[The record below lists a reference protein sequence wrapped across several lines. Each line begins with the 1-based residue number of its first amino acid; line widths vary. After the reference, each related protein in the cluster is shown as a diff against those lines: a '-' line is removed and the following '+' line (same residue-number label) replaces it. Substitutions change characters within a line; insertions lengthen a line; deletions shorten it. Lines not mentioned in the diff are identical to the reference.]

1 MNENPRPF
9 LKWAG
14 GKGQILPRLLAE
26 LPSNFGDYHEPF
38 LGGGALF
45 FALCR
50 QRRMAG
56 RKIYL
61 SDSNAEL
68 IATYKAIRDDVDGVI
83 RRLEQLKYDEDKFYE
98 VRAMNPAGM
107 LPMAKA
113 ARMIYLNRT
122 CFNGLYRVNKKG
134 RFNVSWGRYTD
145 PLICDEPNLRAV
157 SAVLAGV
164 EFRDGSFEATH
175 SKAKAWDLVY
185 LDPPYLPTSATANFT
200 SFTRLGFSIK
210 DHEWL
215 NQMFVDMA
223 GAGAFVL
230 LSSSDS
236 EWARDRYRLG
246 SRIMEVHARRSI
258 NSKATSRGKVKEL
271 LIASYPEDKQSALS
285 L

>member
-14 GKGQILPRLLAE
+14 GKGQVLPRLLAE
-26 LPSNFGDYHEPF
+26 LPSSFGNYHEPF

-50 QRRMAG
+50 QGRMAG

-61 SDSNAEL
+61 GDSNEEL
-68 IATYKAIRDDVDGVI
+68 ICTYKAIRDNVEGVI
-83 RRLEQLKYDEDKFYE
+83 RKLKPLKYDEDQFYE
-98 VRAMNPAGM
+98 VRAMNPATM
-107 LPMAKA
+107 LPTVKA

-164 EFRDGSFEATH
+164 DFMDTSFEAAA
-175 SKAKAWDLVY
+175 SKAKSGDFVY
-185 LDPPYLPTSATANFT
+185 LDPPYLPASATANFT
-200 SFTRLGFSIK
+200 NFTRFGFSIN

-215 NQMFVDMA
+215 LQMFQNMA
-223 GAGAFVL
+223 GIGVFVL
-230 LSSSDS
+230 LSNSDN
-236 EWARDRYRLG
+236 EWTRERY
-246 SRIMEVHARRSI
+246 SFNNRIMEVRARRSI
-258 NSKATSRGKVKEL
+258 NSKGTSRGKVKEL
-271 LIASYPEDKQSALS
+271 LIASYPEDKQSALA

>member
-9 LKWAG
+9 LKWTG

-50 QRRMAG
+50 QGRMAG

-68 IATYKAIRDDVDGVI
+68 ITTYKAIRDDVDGVI
-83 RRLEQLKYDEDKFYE
+83 RRLEPLKYDEDKFYE
-98 VRAMNPAGM
+98 VRAMNPAK
-107 LPMAKA
+107 LPPTGVA

-122 CFNGLYRVNKKG
+122 CFNGLYRVNKSG
-134 RFNVSWGRYTD
+134 RFNTSWGRYTD

-157 SAVLAGV
+157 SAVLVGV
-164 EFRDGSFEATH
+164 ELRGGSFEATR
-175 SKAKAWDLVY
+175 SKAKAGDLVY
-185 LDPPYLPTSATANFT
+185 LDPPYLPASATANFT
-200 SFTRLGFSIK
+200 SFTNLGFSIK

-215 NQMFVDMA
+215 LQMFWDMA
-223 GAGAFVL
+223 GIGAFIL
-230 LSSSDS
+230 LSNSDS
-236 EWARDRYRLG
+236 EWAREHYRLG
-246 SRIMEVHARRSI
+246 SRIMEVRARRSI
-258 NSKATSRGKVKEL
+258 NSKGTSRGKVKEL
-271 LIASYPEDKQSALS
+271 LIASYPEDKQSALA